1 MTRIEVTFLLDAN
14 GILNVTAR
22 DLRSGK
28 AATVEVRPSYGLT
41 DEQVER
47 MLLESFEHAE
57 ADILARQLL
66 EARTEAESVVAVTL
80 RALGGYGEEN
90 TGEDERA
97 AIEKA
102 ISELEDLLEGDD
114 YRLIRDRIDALN
126 EVTRPLAERMM
137 DGVLKEALANK
148 RLSEAM
154 KD

>member
-1 MTRIEVTFLLDAN
+1 
-14 GILNVTAR
+14 
-22 DLRSGK
+22 
-28 AATVEVRPSYGLT
+28 
-41 DEQVER
+41 

-90 TGEDERA
+90 TGEDECA